1 MTAFNGELEIYA
13 QFEIAIK
20 GIIELHHV
28 PLPIVGKAPALF
40 RSAFFLGCCEVLMK
54 TKLNLIFGAVLA
66 LTAAGIQL
74 QKAGATTSNEKTPS
88 REAIL
93 HDPLTPAEGNSQG
106 DITIVEYFDYRCLPC
121 KEVNPV
127 LQQIVREDG
136 HIRLVFKDWPIFG
149 GISTYAA
156 RIGLAAKFQNKYSE
170 AHAALISMQGT
181 LSTENVLRTLAKAGI
196 DISRA
201 QRDLAANHKEI
212 DAILARNQEQATAFG
227 FEGTPALVIG
237 DFRVPAVFNTVN
249 LKQFIADARAATKHK
264 RELIGAS

>member
-1 MTAFNGELEIYA
+1 
-13 QFEIAIK
+13 
-20 GIIELHHV
+20 
-28 PLPIVGKAPALF
+28 
-40 RSAFFLGCCEVLMK
+40 
-54 TKLNLIFGAVLA
+54 
-66 LTAAGIQL
+66 
-74 QKAGATTSNEKTPS
+74 
-88 REAIL
+88 
-93 HDPLTPAEGNSQG
+93 
-106 DITIVEYFDYRCLPC
+106 
-121 KEVNPV
+121 
-127 LQQIVREDG
+127 
-136 HIRLVFKDWPIFG
+136 
-149 GISTYAA
+149 
-156 RIGLAAKFQNKYSE
+156 
-170 AHAALISMQGT
+170 MQGT